1 MGRENCNVYGAMSAS
16 RPSKKRPSCQV
27 TEEKP
32 HGGVKFAIG
41 TELARETTEALMKQ
55 AIPAAFALALA
66 LAAAPAPAE
75 AKGCLK
81 GALVGGVA
89 GHYVGHHGIMG
100 AIGGCIVGHHLAKE
114 KAKERA
120 EHAGAQ
126 GAPAP
131 KPQGY

>member
-66 LAAAPAPAE
+66 LAAAPGPAD

-81 GALVGGVA
+81 GALVGGV
-89 GHYVGHHGIMG
+89 
-100 AIGGCIVGHHLAKE
+100 VGHHLAKE